1 MRAECRPV
9 KATGMNICDLPVL
22 PVRHIG
28 DVIGLGVPQ
37 VHYLISVAEDVGA
50 AYVRRGAP

>member
-1 MRAECRPV
+1 
-9 KATGMNICDLPVL
+9 MNICDLPVL